1 MPKKRTVA
9 PFYTKRMTRMAVNAQ
24 RLPLMQRLSV
34 YAGIAEALRVRRSPT
49 RA

>member
-24 RLPLMQRLSV
+24 RLPLLHRLAVHAAIS
-34 YAGIAEALRVRRSPT
+34 EALSKRRDT
-49 RA
+49 NDA